1 MLLSGTSN
9 SVLPEWTTTGAALAV
24 AFHGTWLRAADIHLF
39 VSSDPNYMA
48 NNIHYECFQQAN
60 KYAFKNKLVSYQ
72 AGKYN
77 QYSQARNPEHVAG
90 QPNTLFKYYPG
101 ISMINDDG
109 LPTVPLNDIP
119 SLVQK
124 LYALYLPL
132 RDGPFTPSGV
142 TCQAVD
148 VIDFAIV
155 YSAAR
160 CDVFSDIDPFIE
172 ALQLL
177 IQGYGRAYSFY

>member
-1 MLLSGTSN
+1 MASTPPPNPALRRQHQDDDDRPATK
-9 SVLPEWTTTGAALAV
+9 AAKNAYV
-24 AFHGTWLRAADIHLF
+24 ANKERYTCMGRIRLEVRAADIHLF
-39 VSSDPNYMA
+39 VSSEPNYMA

-155 YSAAR
+155 YS
-160 CDVFSDIDPFIE
+160 
-172 ALQLL
+172 
-177 IQGYGRAYSFY
+177 QGCEDKN